1 MRVDEQEIQRLVEE
15 VSLQYFEMPFLH
27 KAVFNNRLRTTGGRY
42 LLKSHNI
49 ELNYRYY
56 EVYGEE
62 ELVGIIKHE
71 LCHYHLHIAGR
82 GYKHRDRDFRELLKK
97 VDAPRF
103 CKQMINEEKEKRFIS
118 MNVWSVHFNM

>member
-82 GYKHRDRDFRELLKK
+82 GYKHMPINLKIFTTPKCKKTLFFLKK
-97 VDAPRF
+97 L
-103 CKQMINEEKEKRFIS
+103 
-118 MNVWSVHFNM
+118 

>member
-1 MRVDEQEIQRLVEE
+1 MDEQEIQRLVEE
-15 VSLQYFEMPFLH
+15 VSLQYFERPFLH